1 MDHLER
7 INENNDKIWHQPH
20 IDDIQN
26 ENLEQIVPCKIIGV
40 LKLGK
45 HRRYEIENLKEN
57 KKRIWKIIAVIIFSN
72 VTNSFKNLWS
82 SS

>member
-26 ENLEQIVPCKIIGV
+26 ANLEQIVPCQIIGEW
-40 LKLGK
+40 KLGK
-45 HRRYEIENLKEN
+45 HRRYEIENLKEI
-57 KKRIWKIIAVIIFSN
+57 KKEFEK
-72 VTNSFKNLWS
+72 LLQ
-82 SS
+82 